1 MDPREVRGKK
11 MGAGG
16 VPLKKNPQKHQI
28 NANLEHLKI
37 LFPIFSKTKTF
48 VFHELQFKSHFQ
60 SPHFNLHLLI
70 YVVTEFLQ
78 IFFNVIFI

>member
-1 MDPREVRGKK
+1 MMDPREVRGKK

-16 VPLKKNPQKHQI
+16 VPLKKKPQKHQI

-60 SPHFNLHLLI
+60 SPSLQPSLVNLCRYCI
-70 YVVTEFLQ
+70 SSNFR
-78 IFFNVIFI
+78 